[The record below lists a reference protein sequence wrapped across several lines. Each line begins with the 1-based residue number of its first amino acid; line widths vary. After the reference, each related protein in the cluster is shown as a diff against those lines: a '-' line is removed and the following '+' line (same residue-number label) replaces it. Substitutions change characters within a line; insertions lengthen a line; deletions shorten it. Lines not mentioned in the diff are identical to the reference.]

1 MNIVWCAPE
10 ESGRKWKR
18 MKDRRISAKTG
29 YLYFSLIGV
38 LFVFFGKTGKE
49 LAERSNLVWN
59 TSYTL
64 WTLGISLAAGVLLGV
79 LVCRLLHLLADKA
92 GEKEGGTSA
101 VGAESRGMKKFAAG
115 LGARLYG
122 LRQRTLF
129 AASTVLIVL
138 CWLPAYLAYYPGIC
152 AYDFPIQLHQIFDV
166 GYIDHH
172 PIAHTFLIKMFMK
185 LGQFLFGDVNGGI
198 ALFSFCQMVIL
209 AFAFAWGLCLLARYR
224 VHPIWIVLMQLLS
237 MLYPFHMYM
246 SISMTKDTLFTV
258 FFLLQMYF
266 LAILLIENRQ
276 NLQWKKTET
285 ALFVSAVGMILFRN
299 NGKYAM
305 MVLLV
310 ILLLVLWRGK
320 AIRRLIGRMLFVCFA
335 AFLAGNLL
343 LSLFFRMADATQG
356 DRREMLS
363 VPIQQFARCMMYHGG
378 IGELAEDDGTMEEED
393 IALINDFIRG
403 EGYRYYRGEFADPV
417 KSCTNTAAVLQ
428 QPGQFAK
435 TYLHLLVQYPG
446 DYINAVLALDAG
458 YLYPFDVSHAV
469 INQKDYLP
477 GKGYVQTR
485 WSEEEINEEGIYK
498 DSKWEWLHE
507 QLETWADT
515 NAYLRIP
522 ILRYLFM
529 PGVFLWAYLVL
540 LGYFLVKRKARM
552 CIPLSLVAGYYITM
566 LLGPTVQMR
575 YMYPVMVIFPFM
587 LLLGNCRVRQD
598 DRSTEMT
605 DMTEMSDGNTCIM
618 EAENESI

>member
-1 MNIVWCAPE
+1 
-10 ESGRKWKR
+10 
-18 MKDRRISAKTG
+18 MKDRRISEKTG

-38 LFVFFGKTGKE
+38 LFVFFCKTGKE
-49 LAERSNLVWN
+49 LAEWGNLVWD

-64 WTLGISLAAGVLLGV
+64 WTLGISLVAGILSGV
-79 LVCRLLHLLADKA
+79 LVCKLLHLLADKSA
-92 GEKEGGTSA
+92 EKNGGMS
-101 VGAESRGMKKFAAG
+101 VDGAESGGIKKSVGKFYTW
-115 LGARLYG
+115 LSR

-129 AASTVLIVL
+129 AGSAILIVL

-172 PIAHTFLIKMFMK
+172 PIAHTFLIKMFMN
-185 LGQFLFGDVNGGI
+185 LGQAVFGDVNSGI
-198 ALFSFCQMVIL
+198 ALFSFLQMVIL
-209 AFAFAWGLCLLARYR
+209 AAAFAYGVSLLVRYR
-224 VHPIWIVLMQLLS
+224 VGTLWVVIMQLLS
-237 MLYPFHMYM
+237 MFFPFHLYM

-276 NLQWKKTET
+276 NLRWKKTDI
-285 ALFVSAVGMILFRN
+285 ALFVSTVGMILFRN

-320 AIRRLIGRMLFVCFA
+320 TIRRLIGRMLVVCFA
-335 AFLAGNLL
+335 AFVAGNLL

-378 IGELAEDDGTMEEED
+378 IGELEEDDGTMEEED
-393 IALINDFIRG
+393 IALINDFICG

-417 KSCTNTAAVLQ
+417 KSCTNTSAVLQ
-428 QPGQFAK
+428 QPKQFVK

-498 DSKWEWLHE
+498 DSKWEGLHE
-507 QLETWADT
+507 KMETWADT

-522 ILRYLFM
+522 LLRYLFM
-529 PGVFLWAYLVL
+529 PGVYLWAYLVL
-540 LGYFLVKRKARM
+540 MGYFLIRKKARM

-575 YMYPVMVIFPFM
+575 YLYPVMVIFPFM
-587 LLLGNCRVRQD
+587 LLLGNCRING
-598 DRSTEMT
+598 
-605 DMTEMSDGNTCIM
+605 DGKTQV
-618 EAENESI
+618 